1 MRNVSVFLLTYGHFE
16 YTKVAL
22 DCLIE
27 NRDSSRLTELIILD
41 TLPAPWNQDETQ
53 EQLEQIQQRG
63 YGDFSPH
70 NIKVIFLDKNYG
82 SPWTI
87 KKGIESCNSQND
99 VFFCSNDV
107 FLGHNWLEPLVEVA
121 YKDDWHT
128 QYVACVSPFQ
138 SPEYEWDEFIN
149 AEFRK
154 QYIDGLY
161 RYMIHEKDSSKIL
174 AGLHQLYEGNFVEFS
189 KRFVQRNKGKVWDD
203 LNYCCFLLKRD
214 ILDKGMFWDD
224 RYSLLH
230 DGGTT
235 GYGSDD
241 HDFSIQLDNA
251 GYFRLTAFESFA
263 HHLICGTNRKIT
275 LDDPE
280 KNRKDIQS
288 GNRFFM
294 KWERDYTLP
303 EIVYPFD
310 LAPGI
315 PRAHHKHRWKLR
327 ETPLPNNIDVY
338 KVDLGVGREILNC
351 RIND

>member
-1 MRNVSVFLLTYGHFE
+1 M
-16 YTKVAL
+16 
-22 DCLIE
+22 
-27 NRDSSRLTELIILD
+27 
-41 TLPAPWNQDETQ
+41 
-53 EQLEQIQQRG
+53 
-63 YGDFSPH
+63 
-70 NIKVIFLDKNYG
+70 
-82 SPWTI
+82 
-87 KKGIESCNSQND
+87 
-99 VFFCSNDV
+99 
-107 FLGHNWLEPLVEVA
+107 
-121 YKDDWHT
+121 
-128 QYVACVSPFQ
+128 
-138 SPEYEWDEFIN
+138 
-149 AEFRK
+149 
-154 QYIDGLY
+154 
-161 RYMIHEKDSSKIL
+161 
-174 AGLHQLYEGNFVEFS
+174 
-189 KRFVQRNKGKVWDD
+189 
-203 LNYCCFLLKRD
+203 
-214 ILDKGMFWDD
+214 WDD